1 MVLMTVDIH
10 LLEQDLTHLWPPPHV
25 HLIRTVSIFHGRGRD
40 LMGHVAVSAREHP
53 AEGLRTK

>member
-1 MVLMTVDIH
+1 MTVDIH
-10 LLEQDLTHLWPPPHV
+10 LPEQDLTHLWPPPHV
-25 HLIRTVSIFHGRGRD
+25 HLIKTVSIFHGRGRD